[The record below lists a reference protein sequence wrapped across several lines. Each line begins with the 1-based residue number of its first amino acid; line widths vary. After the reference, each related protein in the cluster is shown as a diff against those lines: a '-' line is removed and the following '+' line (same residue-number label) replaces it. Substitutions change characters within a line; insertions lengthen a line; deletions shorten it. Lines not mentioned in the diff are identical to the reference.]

1 MRSIL
6 ILVISVGILCLGPQ
20 PSFSFSISES
30 LALAL
35 ETNPRARIAYSQ
47 IIKSQADLR
56 EKKSDYYPDVDLTLA
71 RGWNQ
76 VETQEFINQ
85 GIGPQSRSD
94 RYEQRLK
101 ITIPIFDATLPA
113 AVRRER
119 YQLSG
124 RISKS
129 RAALNSLAL
138 DAGLSHL
145 EVVRI
150 SEIGKLIDEQT
161 SLLSE
166 FIEVVK
172 DKERSGVATSLDVG
186 RAENA
191 LNALEAQKQVNTVE
205 LLLSAA
211 QYEVLVGQSPTNL
224 EEPELPISYLPAS
237 VEDARTLAGKINEEI
252 SSTKNDFLA
261 ARADVDF
268 NRGKYLPNLSME
280 LEASKTGNADGTAG
294 VTTDFRAMLF
304 LRWKLF
310 DGFKTGAQ
318 VIAARSE
325 VIEQA
330 ARYDL
335 EKLEVND
342 RVRTNFLLIKQQKV
356 SLDVAGK
363 SADQAEENFF
373 RYLDEYEL
381 GEREIQDL
389 IDSARTTFSSKVAV
403 IDNRIRMKKSAF
415 RLLGEIGILIPSTDN
430 SILNIDG
437 EDALQSF
444 DLLTGSRLFNSDKI
458 TKEKSIVE

>member
-6 ILVISVGILCLGPQ
+6 TLVGCVGILCLGPQ

-76 VETQEFINQ
+76 VETQDFINQ

-101 ITIPIFDATLPA
+101 IKIPIIDATLPA

-129 RAALNSLAL
+129 RAALNSLAI

-186 RAENA
+186 LAENA
-191 LNALEAQKQVNTVE
+191 LNALEGQKQVNTVE
-205 LLLSAA
+205 VLLSAA
-211 QYEVLVGQSPTNL
+211 QYEVLVGQYPTNL

-237 VEDARTLAGKINEEI
+237 VEDARTLAGKINEKI

-261 ARADVDF
+261 ARADIDF
-268 NRGKYLPNLSME
+268 NRGKYLPNLSIE

-294 VTTDFRAMLF
+294 VTTDYRAMLF
-304 LRWKLF
+304 LRWRLF

-318 VIAARSE
+318 VMA
-325 VIEQA
+325 
-330 ARYDL
+330 
-335 EKLEVND
+335 
-342 RVRTNFLLIKQQKV
+342 
-356 SLDVAGK
+356 K
-363 SADQAEENFF
+363 SMTE
-373 RYLDEYEL
+373 
-381 GEREIQDL
+381 
-389 IDSARTTFSSKVAV
+389 
-403 IDNRIRMKKSAF
+403 
-415 RLLGEIGILIPSTDN
+415 
-430 SILNIDG
+430 
-437 EDALQSF
+437 
-444 DLLTGSRLFNSDKI
+444 
-458 TKEKSIVE
+458 

>member
-1 MRSIL
+1 
-6 ILVISVGILCLGPQ
+6 
-20 PSFSFSISES
+20 
-30 LALAL
+30 
-35 ETNPRARIAYSQ
+35 
-47 IIKSQADLR
+47 
-56 EKKSDYYPDVDLTLA
+56 
-71 RGWNQ
+71 
-76 VETQEFINQ
+76 
-85 GIGPQSRSD
+85 
-94 RYEQRLK
+94 
-101 ITIPIFDATLPA
+101 
-113 AVRRER
+113 
-119 YQLSG
+119 
-124 RISKS
+124 
-129 RAALNSLAL
+129 
-138 DAGLSHL
+138 
-145 EVVRI
+145 
-150 SEIGKLIDEQT
+150 
-161 SLLSE
+161 
-166 FIEVVK
+166 
-172 DKERSGVATSLDVG
+172 
-186 RAENA
+186 
-191 LNALEAQKQVNTVE
+191 
-205 LLLSAA
+205 
-211 QYEVLVGQSPTNL
+211 VGQNPPNL

-294 VTTDFRAMLF
+294 VTTDYRAMLF

-356 SLDVAGK
+356 SLDGAEK
-363 SADQAEENFF
+363 SANQAEENFF

-430 SILNIDG
+430 SILMIDG